1 MTIPKY
7 KELMV
12 RQADDPHLQH
22 TPGITQT
29 YVWQA
34 TFTMCTLVQQKTHT
48 KKKQMLQGGPK
59 VTSHFS
65 KLLVILPF
73 ISGWNEKISETHLFF
88 GHVCKGDN
96 SLR

>member
-34 TFTMCTLVQQKTHT
+34 TFTMCTLVTVVFLEQQKTHT
-48 KKKQMLQGGPK
+48 KKTN
-59 VTSHFS
+59 VTRWAQSHQSF
-65 KLLVILPF
+65 
-73 ISGWNEKISETHLFF
+73 
-88 GHVCKGDN
+88 
-96 SLR
+96 